1 MKQNERV
8 QEAYQASKNIY
19 DDVLTQKTIW
29 ARLYIA
35 FFWGVD
41 DNAIAG
47 NVLGY
52 IPSDF
57 SGKLLDVPVG
67 TGVFTAEKYKALPN
81 ADITAVDY
89 SPEMLAQ
96 AKDRFAAFELKN
108 IRCERGD
115 VGALP
120 YDGASF
126 DLVLSMNGFHAFPDK
141 DAAFSET
148 ARVLKPGGV
157 FCGCLYLH
165 GERRR
170 TDFAVNRILAKKGWF
185 TPPFWTK
192 SELADILKRYYSS
205 VDLQSEQAMAYFRCI
220 K

>member
-8 QEAYQASKNIY
+8 KNAYRASKSIY
-19 DDVLTQKTIW
+19 DDVLTQKMIW
-29 ARLYIA
+29 ARLYIS
-35 FFWGVD
+35 FIWGVN
-41 DNAIAG
+41 DNSIAG

-52 IPSDF
+52 IPPGF

-67 TGVFTAEKYKALPN
+67 TGVFTANKYKALPN
-81 ADITAVDY
+81 AEITAVDY
-89 SPEMLAQ
+89 SPEMLEQ
-96 AKDRFAAFELKN
+96 AKTRFTALKLKN
-108 IRCERGD
+108 VKCERGD

-120 YDGASF
+120 YDDASF

-148 ARVLKPGGV
+148 ARVLKVGGMC
-157 FCGCLYLH
+157 CGCLYIC

-170 TDFAVNRILAKKGWF
+170 TDFVVNRILAKKGWF

-192 SELADILKRYYSS
+192 SELADILRRYYSS
-205 VDLQSEQAMAYFRCI
+205 VDLWSEQAMAYFRCI